1 MQPLLPADWAPR
13 LSVDVI
19 SVAFYVVREILIGVV
34 IGYIARAAFDGI
46 LMAANIC
53 AYQMGFGTATLLVPE
68 MGGTIDAFTMFHR
81 MVIFL
86 IFLTLGLHHVWIS
99 ALADSFRLLPG
110 GSASLQGGLGTLLL
124 TTSASVF
131 STALQL
137 AAPLL
142 VALMF
147 AMAAL
152 GLVSRTVPQMNVF
165 SMSFPV
171 SFSLGLIMYAA
182 TLPFFPSW
190 IQDHFDQGQESFFA
204 ALRLMKG

>member
-1 MQPLLPADWAPR
+1 MQPLLPSGWVPR
-13 LSVDVI
+13 LGVDVL
-19 SVAFYVVREILIGVV
+19 SFTFYVIRELLIGAV

-53 AYQMGFGTATLLVPE
+53 AYQMGFGTATLLMPE
-68 MGGTIDAFTMFHR
+68 MGGTIDAFTLFHR

-99 ALADSFRLLPG
+99 ALADSFRLIPG
-110 GSASLQGGLGTLLL
+110 GSASLQGSLATLLL
-124 TTSASVF
+124 ETSAGVFTTS
-131 STALQL
+131 LQL

-142 VALMF
+142 VALLF

-152 GLVSRTVPQMNVF
+152 GLIARTVPQMNVF
-165 SMSFPV
+165 AMSFPV
-171 SFSLGLIMYAA
+171 SFFLGLVIYIA
-182 TLPFFPSW
+182 TLPFFPNW